1 MLLHLST
8 VSGCFC
14 SSAAKVRSHKRD
26 RKCPLAHKAQ
36 CMYRKCLL
44 LLCWG
49 SIVLSQRH
57 AMLNLWM
64 PIIPPAASVFRDKIQ
79 ENGKAPDWL
88 ERGLCFEAPEHDLP
102 SLEKEQSV
110 FTEHNWLHRW
120 KMQHFLRTNK
130 RTERSDF
137 TPSDN
142 IIPDYTALYQMMSQ
156 GTQ

>member
-14 SSAAKVRSHKRD
+14 SSAAEVRSHKRD

-110 FTEHNWLHRW
+110 FTEHKWLHRW
-120 KMQHFLRTNK
+120 KMQRFLRTNK

-137 TPSDN
+137 TPSD